1 MLRPYSL
8 KSTLAAVALIGSL
21 LVLAGCASH
30 PAPPASGP
38 SPFFRLFFRLVFH
51 NTVPRVQVAAL
62 VQELR
67 APAPP
72 LLLDVRTPAEF
83 RVSHLAGAR
92 FVNADSMSTMLLPDF
107 DRRQPVVVYC
117 SVGVRSEK
125 LGERLLVLGFKHV
138 RNLNG
143 GLFEWVNEGHPVVN
157 EQGPTENIHPYSA
170 LWGLWLRRGNK
181 VYE

>member
-1 MLRPYSL
+1 MPRPYSFTG
-8 KSTLAAVALIGSL
+8 TLAAVALIGSL
-21 LVLAGCASH
+21 LALEGCGSQ

-38 SPFFRLFFRLVFH
+38 SPLFRLFLRLVFH

-62 VQELR
+62 AQELR
-67 APAPP
+67 ASAPP

-83 RVSHLAGAR
+83 RVSHLAGGR
-92 FVNADSMSTMLLPDF
+92 FVNADSIATVQLPNL

-125 LGERLLVLGFKHV
+125 LGEQLLVLGFKHV